1 MIVVVIGKVGHVF
14 GGRINRRNDSGCN
27 WKGSPVYL
35 EASLHKRLNKGDHA
49 CNNYEFQGVGHFVC
63 YYPKTIIT
71 GPNLLIIKTEY
82 QIRGIPIRIISC
94 LF

>member
-71 GPNLLIIKTEY
+71 GPKFINHKN
-82 QIRGIPIRIISC
+82 
-94 LF
+94 